1 LVFNKAIT
9 KSEAKRSA
17 HKVGWKMR
25 QLQKLENIKNNGKDY
40 QEIERL
46 AEQKANDILNNKKA
60 VILAAVIA
68 VLEALRNRPD
78 KQHLLIYDSFY
89 PLNNNS
95 TADIFAKM
103 MSSSTENSEKNY
115 LVPLPFHHKEIL
127 TMAEG
132 LYDNLLKVVINN
144 TIYPAAV
151 TQ

>member
-1 LVFNKAIT
+1 
-9 KSEAKRSA
+9 
-17 HKVGWKMR
+17 
-25 QLQKLENIKNNGKDY
+25 
-40 QEIERL
+40 
-46 AEQKANDILNNKKA
+46 LNNKKA

-68 VLEALRNRPD
+68 VFVALRNHPE
-78 KQHLLIYDSFY
+78 KQQLLIYDTFY
-89 PLNNNS
+89 PLNND
-95 TADIFAKM
+95 TADILAKM

-132 LYDNLLKVVINN
+132 LYDNLLKVVVNN